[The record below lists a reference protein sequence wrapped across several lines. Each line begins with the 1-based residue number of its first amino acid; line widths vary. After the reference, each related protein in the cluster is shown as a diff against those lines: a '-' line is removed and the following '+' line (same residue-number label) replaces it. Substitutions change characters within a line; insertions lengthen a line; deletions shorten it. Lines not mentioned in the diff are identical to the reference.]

1 MAHVDIV
8 GQELTEEDFII
19 VPYNNSLA
27 LYKIEKFTEKNIKCI
42 RINAKTENGK
52 KPKGKKPK
60 YVKDRDTM
68 RVPPETATL
77 YMLKGML

>member
-52 KPKGKKPK
+52 KPK